1 MSDQG
6 FELQVRKE
14 GIFVKILPDEGGS
27 LAEIAAYLRE
37 RQIEDYDGQ
46 ALLKALQERPAEP
59 IRIADR
65 RPELDRPAEIQVQI
79 TEDALSCSLRI
90 LPPLGPLP
98 WPSVDAL
105 KTFLKEHGV
114 VEGVDEKALADLA
127 NQRIAKQW
135 VRVAQGR
142 PPVHGKDAAIDY
154 KIDLH
159 QLRPRDVGESRVD
172 MRELGTVVNV
182 LKGQELAEKTPPVA
196 GEEGITVLGKVL
208 KAQQGKDKN
217 LPSGSNTVVSED
229 KLHLFADADGHVSVK
244 DGKLHVSPLF
254 EVKGDV
260 DYGVGNIQFVG
271 PVLVKGAVR
280 EGFEVHAGGDL
291 FVEGVVEGATL
302 SAEGNLQIKIGV
314 RGIGKADL
322 QAKKD
327 VNCGYIDQARVRAGG
342 DVHVGE
348 AIIHSDVGAR
358 GIVEVLGSKKGQIV
372 GGKIQAGQEVVCET
386 LGSEMGTRTEVSVG
400 VLPELVEER
409 KRLSENLKELQGK
422 MAEVETNL
430 GYLKKLES
438 GNMLDDQKRGLMV
451 RLTKAKFQLQ
461 AQLGMINDR
470 LKALDGEME
479 RSKLSGRV
487 RVRNICYPGV
497 SVTIRGMTYVVRE
510 TQRFA
515 CFLVDAGE
523 IKVKSFE

>member
-1 MSDQG
+1 
-6 FELQVRKE
+6 
-14 GIFVKILPDEGGS
+14 
-27 LAEIAAYLRE
+27 
-37 RQIEDYDGQ
+37 
-46 ALLKALQERPAEP
+46 
-59 IRIADR
+59 
-65 RPELDRPAEIQVQI
+65 
-79 TEDALSCSLRI
+79 
-90 LPPLGPLP
+90 
-98 WPSVDAL
+98 
-105 KTFLKEHGV
+105 
-114 VEGVDEKALADLA
+114 
-127 NQRIAKQW
+127 
-135 VRVAQGR
+135 
-142 PPVHGKDAAIDY
+142 
-154 KIDLH
+154 
-159 QLRPRDVGESRVD
+159 